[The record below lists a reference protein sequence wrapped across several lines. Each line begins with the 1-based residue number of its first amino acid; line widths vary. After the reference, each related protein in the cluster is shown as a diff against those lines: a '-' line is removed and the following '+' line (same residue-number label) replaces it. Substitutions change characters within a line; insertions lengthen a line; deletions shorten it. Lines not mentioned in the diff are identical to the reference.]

1 MTFKLS
7 KTSLGRLEG
16 VDERLV
22 ECVKLAL
29 TKSTVDFGVASGMRT
44 AEEQNELFKAGL
56 SKCDGYEKLSYHQSG
71 KAVDFYGWVQGRSV
85 WEMRYYDDIA
95 EAMRLAAHELGI
107 DGMRWGGAWHVGC
120 ICEFYG
126 TMEQAHLEYIDLRRS
141 QGRRPFIDGPH
152 FEIGD

>member
-7 KTSLGRLEG
+7 KTSLGQLEG

-71 KAVDFYGWVQGRSV
+71 KAVDFYGWVQDALFGRCVTTTTSPKRCV
-85 WEMRYYDDIA
+85 
-95 EAMRLAAHELGI
+95 
-107 DGMRWGGAWHVGC
+107 
-120 ICEFYG
+120 
-126 TMEQAHLEYIDLRRS
+126 
-141 QGRRPFIDGPH
+141 
-152 FEIGD
+152 